1 MQVKHSSADNAAQDV
16 EGESQK
22 IDGFDSKR
30 SCRGCNRVNQSS
42 ILKNDSFLT
51 PSHCKKT
58 LIKLNLHK
66 GKIRK
71 SRFRVMFW
79 LYAVAG
85 QMMTSKQKFIYK
97 VIPKE

>member
-1 MQVKHSSADNAAQDV
+1 MQVKNLNANALS
-16 EGESQK
+16 EGV
-22 IDGFDSKR
+22 D
-30 SCRGCNRVNQSS
+30 NQSIAKS
-42 ILKNDSFLT
+42 VFENNKTCHSFKMINKASLLKNGSYLT
-51 PSHCKKT
+51 PSKCKRT

-79 LYAVAG
+79 LYSIAG
-85 QMMTSKQKFIYK
+85 QLMTTKQKFIYK

>member
-1 MQVKHSSADNAAQDV
+1 MQVKHSGADSAAQDV
-16 EGESQK
+16 EVESQQFNV
-22 IDGFDSKR
+22 FDAKR
-30 SCRGCNRVNQSS
+30 SCRGFRKVNQSS
-42 ILKNDSFLT
+42 KLKNDSFLS

>member
-1 MQVKHSSADNAAQDV
+1 MQVKNLNANALS
-16 EGESQK
+16 EGV
-22 IDGFDSKR
+22 D
-30 SCRGCNRVNQSS
+30 NQSIAKS
-42 ILKNDSFLT
+42 VFEMINKASLLKNGSYLT
-51 PSHCKKT
+51 PSKCKRT

-79 LYAVAG
+79 LYSIAG
-85 QMMTSKQKFIYK
+85 QLMTSKQKFIYK